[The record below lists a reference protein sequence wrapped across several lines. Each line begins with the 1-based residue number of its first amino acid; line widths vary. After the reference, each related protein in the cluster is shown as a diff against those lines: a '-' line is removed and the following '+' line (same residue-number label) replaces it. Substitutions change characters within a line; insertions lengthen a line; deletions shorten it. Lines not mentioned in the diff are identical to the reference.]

1 MQDVEVVLHVL
12 RLYVD
17 HETNMFACVKP
28 TLEKDEFP
36 HPPFAPYY
44 MHVTMN
50 FLRE

>member
-50 FLRE
+50 FST